1 VCVPAFD
8 RRKLT
13 LSLLCCFSQVKS
25 LPTLKECINKAATV
39 GEIVC
44 PLLCDVALLLF
55 SCFCILCRV
64 GQPAWACGGKGPK
77 PLAVARPSQYG
88 LSILDSLTLS
98 RLGVCVTGL
107 AEKCLASFMHPLPAT
122 LLGEALDVAKE
133 VGPPVCQKSYMGSAC
148 APEPDPVAHG
158 GSCPQGFMCMPDPS
172 QCTSC
177 ACSCNSPADK
187 LATFET
193 CVGKAKSSEAGSFC
207 LTTLFT
213 QLPPSFVEQAIE
225 KANQP
230 AGASEHYTQIFSAC
244 GGGENGT
251 AIVSSCLEQVEYC
264 VRPIQGHPG
273 TFPEDYSKFQSLCEC
288 FRKPEVLAM
297 CGPED
302 DEEIQTSCSS
312 AIRDHYVMH
321 VHHQYC
327 LHNTEAAC
335 EFECKWPL
343 PGFFG
348 GVDKAAH

>member
-1 VCVPAFD
+1 M
-8 RRKLT
+8 
-13 LSLLCCFSQVKS
+13 
-25 LPTLKECINKAATV
+25 
-39 GEIVC
+39 
-44 PLLCDVALLLF
+44 
-55 SCFCILCRV
+55 
-64 GQPAWACGGKGPK
+64 CGG
-77 PLAVARPSQYG
+77 VEEEHTARDWLQCVSDEEGRVVHAPNYG
-88 LSILDSLTLS
+88 CQSVLRSDTFLYFG
-98 RLGVCVTGL
+98 RTGL

-122 LLGEALDVAKE
+122 LLSEALDVAKE

-148 APEPDPVAHG
+148 KPVPDPVAHG

-172 QCTSC
+172 KCTSC

-187 LATFET
+187 LATFEA
-193 CVGKAKSSEAGSFC
+193 CMHRAKSSESGSYC
-207 LTTLFT
+207 LATLFT
-213 QLPPSFVEQAIE
+213 QLPPEFVEQAIE

-273 TFPEDYSKFQSLCEC
+273 TFPQDYSKFQSLCEC
-288 FRKPEVLAM
+288 FRKPEVVAE

-302 DEEIQTSCSS
+302 DEEIQQSCAA

-348 GVDKAAH
+348 EVAKAGSPAH

>member
-1 VCVPAFD
+1 MSV
-8 RRKLT
+8 LT
-13 LSLLCCFSQVKS
+13 TNLE
-25 LPTLKECINKAATV
+25 TE
-39 GEIVC
+39 
-44 PLLCDVALLLF
+44 
-55 SCFCILCRV
+55 
-64 GQPAWACGGKGPK
+64 
-77 PLAVARPSQYG
+77 
-88 LSILDSLTLS
+88 
-98 RLGVCVTGL
+98 TGL
-107 AEKCLASFMHPLPAT
+107 AEKCLAAFMHPLPAT
-122 LLGEALDVAKE
+122 LLDEALDVAKE

-148 APEPDPVAHG
+148 KPVPDPVAHG

-172 QCTSC
+172 KCTSC

-187 LATFET
+187 LATFEN
-193 CVGKAKSSEAGSFC
+193 CINRAKSAESGSFC
-207 LTTLFT
+207 LATLFG

-225 KANQP
+225 KANEP
-230 AGASEHYTQIFSAC
+230 AGASEHYTQIFESC

-273 TFPEDYSKFQSLCEC
+273 TFPQDYSKFQSICEC
-288 FRKPEVLAM
+288 FRKPEVLEE
-297 CGPED
+297 CGP
-302 DEEIQTSCSS
+302 DEEIQDTCAA

-348 GVDKAAH
+348 EVEKAAH